1 MDRLEAAK
9 KIYAD
14 YSRRIKYHQ
23 NHALV
28 SANTSK
34 GQRHNKQAME
44 NIIEMNNQIKMLG
57 CRVDGTKVVPITQEW
72 IDFEKSQ
79 QTKLDALVKKLNNPK
94 LTPTARTA
102 IIREIVIES
111 GKEHE
116 EA

>member
-1 MDRLEAAK
+1 MVNLEAAK

-28 SANTSK
+28 SANTMK

-44 NIIEMNNQIKMLG
+44 NLVEMNDRIKMLG
-57 CRVDGTKVVPITQEW
+57 CRVDGTQVVPITQEW
-72 IDFEKSQ
+72 IDFERSQ
-79 QTKLDALVKKLNNPK
+79 QAKLDTLVKKLNNPK
-94 LTPTARTA
+94 LTVDARAA

-111 GKEHE
+111 GKEFE
-116 EA
+116 QA